1 MTREELIQVLIPER
15 VRQGAAYQ
23 VQDATGMIKLDA
35 MENPFVWPSYLRTQY
50 AQRLANCSLN
60 RYPDPYAINVRAP
73 LRQWMKIPESL
84 DILFGNGSDE
94 IIALLISSLIGSG
107 RSVCA
112 PDPSFVMFGALAN
125 QYSVTFEALPLDAA
139 FDIDLDRWLAFLHEN
154 DPALIFIPQ
163 PNNPTGNLF
172 SRERLAKIVESTK
185 ALVVIDEAYTAFTD
199 ADFLD
204 WAVAYPNVLVMRTL
218 SKVGLAGSRFG
229 MLVGH
234 PAWISEFDKMRLPYN
249 INTLSQ
255 TAVQFALEHAPVL
268 EEQSFRVRK
277 ERTKLIR
284 ELEKRGFNVWPSEAN
299 FVLIK
304 CPIDQARFIFEALK
318 LRNILIKCLDGS
330 HPRLKD
336 TLRITV
342 GSSEEVDTLLSAIDQ
357 LVAELGL

>member
-1 MTREELIQVLIPER
+1 MGIPE
-15 VRQGAAYQ
+15 
-23 VQDATGMIKLDA
+23 T
-35 MENPFVWPSYLRTQY
+35 
-50 AQRLANCSLN
+50 
-60 RYPDPYAINVRAP
+60 
-73 LRQWMKIPESL
+73 L

-112 PDPSFVMFGALAN
+112 PDPSFVMFKVLAD
-125 QYSVTFEALPLDAA
+125 QYSVAFRALPLDSS
-139 FDIDLDRWLAFLHEN
+139 FDIDLDGWLACLRKT
-154 DPALIFIPQ
+154 DPAVIFVPQ

-172 SRERLAKIVESTK
+172 SRERLAKIVESTQ

-204 WAVAYPNVLVMRTL
+204 WSVTYPNVLVMRTL

-234 PAWISEFDKMRLPYN
+234 PAWISELDKMRLPYN
-249 INTLSQ
+249 INVLSQ
-255 TAVQFALEHAPVL
+255 TAVQFALEHAQIL
-268 EEQSFRVRK
+268 EEQSYCIRK
-277 ERTKLIR
+277 ERTKLTH

-299 FVLIK
+299 FVVVK
-304 CPIDQARFIFEALK
+304 CEVDKARPIFEALK
-318 LRNILIKCLDGS
+318 LRQILVKCLDGS

-342 GSSEEVDTLLSAIDQ
+342 GSSEEINTLLTAIDQ

>member
-1 MTREELIQVLIPER
+1 MIQLLIPER
-15 VRQGAAYQ
+15 VRLGAVYH

-35 MENPFVWPSYLRTQY
+35 MENPFVWPSCLRAQY
-50 AQRLANCSLN
+50 AERIAKCSLN
-60 RYPDPYAINVRAP
+60 RYPDPYASAVRVP
-73 LRQWMKIPESL
+73 LRQWMGIPETL

-112 PDPSFVMFGALAN
+112 PDPSFVMFKVLAD
-125 QYSVTFEALPLDAA
+125 QYSVAFRALPLDSS
-139 FDIDLDRWLAFLHEN
+139 FDIDLDGWLACLRKT
-154 DPALIFIPQ
+154 DPAVIFVPQ

-172 SRERLAKIVESTK
+172 SRERLAKIVESTQ

-204 WAVAYPNVLVMRTL
+204 WSVTYPNVLVMRTL

-234 PAWISEFDKMRLPYN
+234 PAWISELDKMRLPYN
-249 INTLSQ
+249 INVLSQ
-255 TAVQFALEHAPVL
+255 TAVQFALEHAQIL
-268 EEQSFRVRK
+268 EEQSYCIRK
-277 ERTKLIR
+277 ERTKLTH

-299 FVLIK
+299 FVVVK
-304 CPIDQARFIFEALK
+304 CEVDKARPIFEALK
-318 LRNILIKCLDGS
+318 LRQILVKCLDGS

-342 GSSEEVDTLLSAIDQ
+342 GSSEEINTLLTAIDQ